1 MPEPTKARVLAVKR
15 EDDVRV
21 IRVGIDAASIV
32 GEKGGV
38 GWHTYHLLRALLAL
52 KEDVEYL
59 GYLRSGSLRHGELD
73 GWPKSER
80 IHWVETPRWL
90 MPWRGRRDRLDL
102 FHGPNFKMPA
112 TGRSGGIVTI
122 HDLWLARHPEYS
134 RKLLGQAGSSRRA
147 RATALQARKVVTVS
161 EFSARE
167 LEELYG
173 IPRHHVI
180 VIPNGVSE
188 DFHPGHHQ
196 QPMFDLHRRWDIP
209 PAGYLLFVGGA
220 DPRKNHQV
228 FLKAVAQWRSKLEGR
243 VILLVGDAEHPDGS
257 YRSTVQALGLEQ
269 EVRCTGRLDRE
280 DLRRLYAGA
289 DVFVFP
295 SRYEGFGMPVLEAMA
310 CGAPTITS
318 SVSSLPEVAG
328 DAALLVD
335 PDDADAL
342 GKAMIRLLSDE
353 ELRADF
359 RRRGLERA
367 KLFTWEGAALRTS
380 ALYRELCA

>member
-1 MPEPTKARVLAVKR
+1 
-15 EDDVRV
+15 V

-52 KEDVEYL
+52 KEDVDYL

-102 FHGPNFKMPA
+102 FHGPNFKMQA

-173 IPRHHVI
+173 IPRRHVI

-188 DFHPGHHQ
+188 DFHPGHDQ
-196 QPMFDLHRRWDIP
+196 QPVSDLHRRWAIP
-209 PAGYLLFVGGA
+209 PAGYILFVGGA

-335 PDDADAL
+335 PDDAEAL

-367 KLFTWEGAALRTS
+367 KLFTWQGAALRTS
-380 ALYRELCA
+380 ALYHELCA